1 MPTLEWI
8 GKEKVINHHQE
19 VPFRVLERK
28 YSYDENGQHDE
39 DNGSENMIIRGDNLE
54 ALKALLPKYEGR
66 VKCIYID
73 PPYNTGNEGWVYN
86 DNVNDPKIKKWL
98 GEVVGKEGEDLS
110 RHDKWLCMMYP
121 RLKLLH
127 KLLSDEGAIFISI
140 DDNEY
145 TNLKFICDE
154 IFGSNCFV
162 SNISWQRTYSARN
175 DSKGIVNEVEHLLVY
190 SKKPAWNPK
199 KLARTAE
206 MDERY
211 SSPDNDPKPWK
222 SGDAS
227 APGAITHPGMV
238 YAIQHPI
245 TGKLLYPP
253 NGRCWTFGQDQML
266 RIMCE
271 WADYEL
277 KPLDD
282 YDLRVSICGQSETV
296 PAEIGAIMLTKPI
309 EEVSPLSIVR
319 YEQGTWPLLYFTSN
333 GRGGI
338 ACKRY
343 LEEMGGRIVTNL
355 WPYEDVG
362 HTDEAAK
369 TLKAIFDGKTTFDT
383 PKPYRLIDRILQI
396 ASDEDSV
403 ILDSFAGSGTTAHAV
418 LNLNKETNGNRK
430 FILIEMMDYAE
441 STTSERVK
449 RVISGFTQDKEDV
462 LFDEEITIESL
473 ESGKEL
479 LKKAKDIAVAAKGKY
494 SSVKK
499 PKIEDGHLKVIAVT
513 KEKDQVAGT
522 GGNFSFYDLGDTLL
536 LPDGNLNENVGEA
549 KIRDYI
555 WYTETKEPM
564 TDTVSADEPYC
575 LGTSRDT
582 AYYFYYK
589 KDEITTLDYD
599 FLSTVK
605 TKAAGYIIYAD
616 LCTISDEELK
626 KWNITFKKIPRDI
639 AKV

>member
-8 GKEKVINHHQE
+8 GKEKVINHHQD

-121 RLKLLH
+121 RLRLLQ
-127 KLLSDEGAIFISI
+127 KLLSQDGVIFISV
-140 DDNEY
+140 DVNEKF
-145 TNLKFICDE
+145 NLKLLCDE
-154 IFGSNCFV
+154 IFGSNMFIADIAVINNLKGRSDDKYIATAHESLLIYQKGDFV
-162 SNISWQRTYSARN
+162 TNGVAVPEEYETEYKLSDINGRYRLQGLRKRGAGAKREDRPNMYYPFYYDEDSNLLSLEPTNENCVAILPHLSDGSDGRWRWGKDTAQQRINELIAQKVKGRDEYDVFQKDYLPDDGSKRIKPKSFWMGTEFSAE
-175 DSKGIVNEVEHLLVY
+175 SGTLEIKAILGKGI
-190 SKKPAWNPK
+190 
-199 KLARTAE
+199 
-206 MDERY
+206 
-211 SSPDNDPKPWK
+211 
-222 SGDAS
+222 
-227 APGAITHPGMV
+227 
-238 YAIQHPI
+238 
-245 TGKLLYPP
+245 
-253 NGRCWTFGQDQML
+253 
-266 RIMCE
+266 
-271 WADYEL
+271 
-277 KPLDD
+277 
-282 YDLRVSICGQSETV
+282 
-296 PAEIGAIMLTKPI
+296 
-309 EEVSPLSIVR
+309 
-319 YEQGTWPLLYFTSN
+319 
-333 GRGGI
+333 
-338 ACKRY
+338 
-343 LEEMGGRIVTNL
+343 
-355 WPYEDVG
+355 
-362 HTDEAAK
+362 
-369 TLKAIFDGKTTFDT
+369 FDT
-383 PKPYRLIDRILQI
+383 PKPTGIIEYCMEQAMR
-396 ASDEDSV
+396 SDSI

-418 LNLNKETNGNRK
+418 LNMNKADGGNRK
-430 FILIEMMDYAE
+430 FILIEMMDYAD
-441 STTSERVK
+441 SITAERVK
-449 RVISGFTQDKEDV
+449 RVINGYGE
-462 LFDEEITIESL
+462 
-473 ESGKEL
+473 GKN
-479 LKKAKDIAVAAKGKY
+479 AV
-494 SSVKK
+494 
-499 PKIEDGHLKVIAVT
+499 E
-513 KEKDQVAGT
+513 GT
-522 GGNFSFYDLGDTLL
+522 SGNFSFYDLGDTLL

-564 TDTVSADEPYC
+564 TDIVSADEPYC